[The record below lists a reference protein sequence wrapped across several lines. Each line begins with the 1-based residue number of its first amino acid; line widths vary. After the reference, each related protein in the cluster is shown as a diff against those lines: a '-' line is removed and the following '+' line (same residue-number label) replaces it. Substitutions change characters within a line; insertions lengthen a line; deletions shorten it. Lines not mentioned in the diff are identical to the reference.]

1 MDADRP
7 QRVLTE
13 LRAFLG
19 ADPVPPRD
27 DPQKQVVEL
36 FHRVAASVPAYR
48 KFLDDHDV
56 DPGAVRT
63 FADFQRL
70 PLLTKDTYHRQLSA
84 ARAVPPGSHGRLR
97 HDRGVLRLDRGA
109 DRLASFPHR

>member
-48 KFLDDHDV
+48 KWQCCV
-56 DPGAVRT
+56 AGRRSR
-63 FADFQRL
+63 RL
-70 PLLTKDTYHRQLSA
+70 NQSPRGRAHARPRA
-84 ARAVPPGSHGRLR
+84 ARGRP
-97 HDRGVLRLDRGA
+97 A
-109 DRLASFPHR
+109 

>member
-1 MDADRP
+1 MDGDRP
-7 QRVLTE
+7 RRVLTA

-19 ADPVPPRD
+19 ADPVSPRD

-56 DPGAVRT
+56 DPGTVRT

-70 PLLTKDTYHRQLSA
+70 PLLTKDTYHRRHPLPELCRQ
-84 ARAVPPGSHGRLR
+84 GRL
-97 HDRGVLRLDRGA
+97 DGCDMIAVLRLDREA